1 MENQTNFWEKTKDN
15 ILYNPTNDLIIVA
28 DRWIFVSVF
37 VGLFQRY
44 GISYIKKLEKIYKER
59 NVKVIFS

>member
-1 MENQTNFWEKTKDN
+1 M
-15 ILYNPTNDLIIVA
+15 L

-59 NVKVIFS
+59 NVKVILPNSYFEPLDYENEHYSHVIILMILSS